1 MTGKILFSHEGA
13 RSEDALD
20 RTRPFVYEGSLLLPD
35 QTNDPAR
42 EITNSIT
49 IPREI
54 AQKLRRIN
62 GKFSLTEVKAGY
74 KNANVF
80 SRRAK
85 VFDSVNRV
93 CYLRYADGTLQVCE
107 FKGTRGSNYSALY
120 PALAELLRR
129 EGFEERA
136 DGFAVPDD
144 RVDLLVDLVNE
155 VFRMQEAG
163 ELRLEAAD
171 EVDTMTFPDGRHYYF
186 KAYWRP
192 AGAGTAPQEAAADAE
207 DIPGQVAQIRACIRR
222 LAGAGLRCVG
232 REQLE
237 EIQQAAEQLKNEL
250 DIVCGVCRNG
260 LDSFDRA
267 RQLGL

>member
-1 MTGKILFSHEGA
+1 M
-13 RSEDALD
+13 
-20 RTRPFVYEGSLLLPD
+20 
-35 QTNDPAR
+35 
-42 EITNSIT
+42 
-49 IPREI
+49 
-54 AQKLRRIN
+54 
-62 GKFSLTEVKAGY
+62 
-74 KNANVF
+74 
-80 SRRAK
+80 
-85 VFDSVNRV
+85 
-93 CYLRYADGTLQVCE
+93 CE

-250 DIVCGVCRNG
+250 DIVSGVCRNG